1 MQQGYQKIEV
11 SGISVPLKVTKGH
24 FATNHSH
31 TNYYIDLTTVKARA
45 SEAHAVAAKLVENY
59 LFGMVVDTIICDEG
73 TEVIGAFI
81 AEELTK
87 SGAMNTNAHKTVYI
101 VKPEFNT
108 NSQIIFRDNIKP
120 MIRDKNILIV
130 EGSVSTGK
138 TINRVMEAVKYYGGK
153 LSGISA
159 VFSAISSYN
168 GVPVVSAYGIND
180 LPDYE
185 YTDYNECPL
194 CKAGQPIDGLVNH
207 LEYRCF
213 DF

>member
-1 MQQGYQKIEV
+1 MQQGYQKIDV

-120 MIRDKNILIV
+120 MIRGKNILIV

-153 LSGISA
+153 LSGVTA

-194 CKAGQPIDGLVNH
+194 CKAGQPIDGLVNSFGVSM
-207 LEYRCF
+207 L
-213 DF
+213 

>member
-1 MQQGYQKIEV
+1 MQQGYQKIDV

-194 CKAGQPIDGLVNH
+194 CKAGQPIDGLVNSFGVSM
-207 LEYRCF
+207 L
-213 DF
+213 

>member
-1 MQQGYQKIEV
+1 MQQGYQKIDV

-45 SEAHAVAAKLVENY
+45 SEAHAVATKLVENY

-153 LSGISA
+153 LSGVSA

-168 GVPVVSAYGIND
+168 GVPVVSAYGKND

-194 CKAGQPIDGLVNH
+194 CKAGQPIDGLVNSFGVSM
-207 LEYRCF
+207 L
-213 DF
+213 